1 MGAAGVYSASAR
13 AFGWRAGAASAAIF
27 SAVGAPTGATGGN
40 ASFVGGAHAQERR
53 DERRRR
59 DSQHQTNRG
68 NQRTHY
74 LLSYFPTQNGG
85 PN

>member
-1 MGAAGVYSASAR
+1 MGAAGVYSVSAR
-13 AFGWRAGAASAAIF
+13 AFGCRAGA
-27 SAVGAPTGATGGN
+27 VGN
-40 ASFVGGAHAQERR
+40 AGFVGGAHAQERR

-59 DSQHQTNRG
+59 DSQHQTDGR

-74 LLSYFPTQNGG
+74 LLSDFPTQNGG

>member
-1 MGAAGVYSASAR
+1 MGAAGVYSVSAR
-13 AFGWRAGAASAAIF
+13 AFGWRAGAID
-27 SAVGAPTGATGGN
+27 N